1 MSVPAPKPH
10 RIRTPRPLP
19 PAAPPLAV
27 ALAAAAGAWAIAAA
41 PAAARAWAAVT
52 VTAAWAVVAIGI
64 VAATLAARRLRAA
77 AGAADE
83 EARSLRSRASRADED
98 VVRMLEVTLPL
109 VVKRL
114 RDGDPLDRVLSEVP
128 APADTGLRAVLRLC
142 AAEVAK
148 GETVARAATADS
160 VTAVRRLARS
170 ADEVDR
176 LTAVTL
182 PEAVARLRS
191 GSAAGTALASVEQPG
206 DDRLRVLLDA
216 VVREVALSERRAAAV
231 MGAGTKTLSRV
242 QALAVSML
250 ADLRDMQDRHGGETF
265 GELLGIDHKT
275 SQLGLAADRLSLLM
289 GGRTGR
295 TWNKPIGMESVLR
308 GAVGRIS
315 AYRRVRLHST
325 STARIAGYAAEGVM
339 HLLAELMDNAAT
351 FSPPVDEV
359 HVYVEERAAG
369 LVVTIEDSGL
379 KMAEAQLERAEEAV
393 SGRASDLAFLP
404 STRIG
409 LVVVGML
416 AVKYHMTVTY
426 RPSSRG
432 GTGVVV
438 LLPPQL
444 LHQENREPGTAAGTA
459 RPAGPESG
467 THRIAGAATATVTS
481 TGVTGATGVTREA
494 VSPTGAPD
502 DRPPGPG
509 PFPGGRTGPVREHPY
524 DTATGT
530 APPAAPGSA
539 PGEPAGV
546 PADPPV
552 TALPFVPTPRP
563 AAGGGGPGM
572 ATPNG
577 LPVRPRGR
585 TMAAADRGRTD
596 APDPAAVTAARPGRD
611 AGARFGAFHR
621 SMRARGRPE
630 HDTAPPT
637 GADGPDGGGGPPA
650 TSVRTAT
657 RAEDRL
663 PTPDA

>member
-1 MSVPAPKPH
+1 M
-10 RIRTPRPLP
+10 P
-19 PAAPPLAV
+19 PAVPPLAV

-41 PAAARAWAAVT
+41 PATARAWAAVT
-52 VTAAWAVVAIGI
+52 VTAAWAAIATGI

-83 EARSLRSRASRADED
+83 EARSLRSRMSRADED

-114 RDGDPLDRVLSEVP
+114 RDGDPLDRVLTEVP
-128 APADTGLRAVLRLC
+128 APADAGLRAVLRLC

-160 VTAVRRLARS
+160 VTAVRRLARA

-182 PEAVARLRS
+182 PEVVARLRS

-250 ADLRDMQDRHGGETF
+250 ADLRDMQDRHGGDTF

-379 KMAEAQLERAEEAV
+379 RMAEAQLERAEEAV

-444 LHQENREPGTAAGTA
+444 LHQENREPGSVVAAGPT
-459 RPAGPESG
+459 GPDSG
-467 THRIAGAATATVTS
+467 THRPAGAAAAITS
-481 TGVTGATGVTREA
+481 TGLTGVPRSP
-494 VSPTGAPD
+494 VSPPGAPG
-502 DRPPGPG
+502 DRGPGAG
-509 PFPGGRTGPVREHPY
+509 PFPAGSTGPVREHPY
-524 DTATGT
+524 DGGTGA

-539 PGEPAGV
+539 PGSSPGE
-546 PADPPV
+546 PPV
-552 TALPFVPTPRP
+552 PPSAVPHGPPAAVLPFVPTPRP
-563 AAGGGGPGM
+563 AAGGGDAAGSGGPGRPGM

-596 APDPAAVTAARPGRD
+596 APDPAAVTGARPGRD

-621 SMRARGRPE
+621 SMRARGRPG

-650 TSVRTAT
+650 TAVRSAD
-657 RAEDRL
+657 RA
-663 PTPDA
+663 DARHLTTDI